1 MDATIVAI
9 YRISALT
16 VASDNNRNPLS
27 QETTMTTEL
36 ALTT

>member
-9 YRISALT
+9 YQISALT
-16 VASDNNRNPLS
+16 VASDNNKNLLC